1 MSPKHILIVNVYFAP
16 NTYGG
21 ATVVAEQVAFA
32 LIRRGGI
39 RVTAV
44 SLCQRNDLAPYAVLK
59 TEKLGIV
66 NYLINVPAHCSYAQR
81 YDNPDVTARMV
92 ELIEA
97 LMPDV
102 VHAHCVQDLGVG
114 VIGAANSA
122 GIPVVLSVHDF
133 WWICERQFMQRIDQ
147 TYCGQNPVRI
157 EHCKGCAENF
167 WAAKVRRDHLAKM
180 AAHVSVITYPSVFAK
195 DLCERSGF
203 AQGKGTVW
211 ENGVHLPGS
220 GFADAQSARRAGDPR
235 LVFGYLG
242 GPSQIK
248 GWPQIKAAFGDVAR
262 NDFRVRVVEGTE
274 DGSWWRG
281 VDLSG
286 LQGDWEV
293 IPRFEQSQMDA
304 FYAQIDVLLFM
315 SQWKETY
322 GLAIREALARGIRV
336 IQTDSGGT
344 VEHLGPMDTPHIAI
358 GAPHGQLTQAIE
370 GVLAAHPHVQEPVAV
385 QSFGAQAVE
394 FESIIEALL

>member
-1 MSPKHILIVNVYFAP
+1 MSLTHILIVNVYFAP

-21 ATVVAEQVAFA
+21 ATVVAEEVAFA
-32 LIRRGGI
+32 LIRRGGV
-39 RVTAV
+39 RVTAI
-44 SLCQRNDLAPYAVLK
+44 SLCQRSDLAPYAVLK
-59 TEKLGIV
+59 AEKKGVV
-66 NYLINVPAHCSYAQR
+66 NYLINVPAHRSYAQS

-92 ELIEA
+92 ELIET

-102 VHAHCVQDLGVG
+102 VHAHCLQDLGTG
-114 VIGAANSA
+114 VIGAAHGA

-157 EHCKGCAENF
+157 ENCKGCVQNY
-167 WAAKVRRDHLAKM
+167 WAAKVRRDHLAKL
-180 AAHVSVITYPSVFAK
+180 AAQVAVVTYPSVFAK
-195 DLCERSGF
+195 DLCEASGF
-203 AQGKGTVW
+203 ATGKGVVW
-211 ENGVHLPGS
+211 ENGVHVPGR
-220 GFADAQSARRAGDPR
+220 GFAHAQSARRAGDPR

-248 GWPQIKAAFGDVAR
+248 GWPQIKAAFADMAR
-262 NDFRVRVVEGTE
+262 RDFKVKIVEGTQ

-281 VDLSG
+281 IDLTG
-286 LQGDWEV
+286 LQGDWDV
-293 IPRFEQSQMDA
+293 TPRFEQVQMDA

-344 VEHLGPMDTPHIAI
+344 VEHAGPKDTPRIAI
-358 GAPHGQLTQAIE
+358 GAPHGQLTKAIE
-370 GVLAAHPHVQEPVAV
+370 DVIAAHPHAQEWVAV
-385 QSFGAQAVE
+385 QSFDAQAAELEGLIAAV
-394 FESIIEALL
+394 I